1 MPVTTA
7 QGVELSKQIGATY
20 YIECSS
26 RTQQVKTTNPKK
38 YCVCPNVGV
47 LLPRTARNVTVTMQ
61 APKEAPPDLQW
72 KDKFL
77 LQSVVALDGA
87 TTKDITQETLNKEDG
102 KVVEEFKLRVI
113 YIPANPPSPVPEE
126 S

>member
-1 MPVTTA
+1 MQLKNSA
-7 QGVELSKQIGATY
+7 
-20 YIECSS
+20 
-26 RTQQVKTTNPKK
+26 
-38 YCVCPNVGV
+38 
-47 LLPRTARNVTVTMQ
+47 VTMQ
-61 APKEAPPDLQW
+61 APKEAPPDLQC

-87 TTKDITQETLNKEDG
+87 TTKDITQEMFNKEDG

-126 S
+126 SEEGSPPRSSVLENGHQNRLLFDAVSRSLEEPKGKSSERLF

>member
-47 LLPRTARNVTVTMQ
+47 LLPRTARNVTG
-61 APKEAPPDLQW
+61 KYLILQCKLQKRHPLICSGRTNFYFKVLLHWMVQPQKTLPRKRLTKRMVRLW
-72 KDKFL
+72 KSL
-77 LQSVVALDGA
+77 S
-87 TTKDITQETLNKEDG
+87 
-102 KVVEEFKLRVI
+102 
-113 YIPANPPSPVPEE
+113 
-126 S
+126 